1 MLRRTLVATLAVASL
16 SALAAPLASADTF
29 VRVTPVPR
37 AAFVPPVRHG
47 YVWVPGHFEWRGQRH
62 VFVEGGY
69 LARGS
74 AFHGDRDRDG
84 VPNRFDRFPNNPY
97 RS

>member
-1 MLRRTLVATLAVASL
+1 MIRKTLLATLAVASL
-16 SALAAPLASADTF
+16 SAVAVPLAAADTF
-29 VRVTPVPR
+29 VRVTPAPQV
-37 AAFVPPVRHG
+37 AFVPAARHG
-47 YVWVPGHFEWRGQRH
+47 YVWVPGHFEWRGQRR
-62 VFVEGGY
+62 VFVDGAYFAHG
-69 LARGS
+69 R